1 MNAALKS
8 DQFNELFRS
17 GRRHTYQKNEM
28 ILRSDDTPQGVYLI
42 ESGMIKI
49 YSLTKQGDEHVHHF
63 FGPGDFFPL
72 IWTIEGFTLNMYYEA
87 LGPVTLWIVP
97 RETFM
102 DHTAKNQ
109 ALMLELLKAVV
120 DRYRLYSGRIDNL
133 LYSDARER
141 SAYRLMSLANR
152 FGTKTA
158 DGLVINANIT
168 HEDMAHSINMT
179 RETFGRLISR
189 FQQQGIIG
197 YDEQR
202 QLIIKDL
209 VALAR
214 IIGQDEVDQMW
225 PDLIKNG

>member
-1 MNAALKS
+1 
-8 DQFNELFRS
+8 
-17 GRRHTYQKNEM
+17 
-28 ILRSDDTPQGVYLI
+28 
-42 ESGMIKI
+42 
-49 YSLTKQGDEHVHHF
+49 
-63 FGPGDFFPL
+63 
-72 IWTIEGFTLNMYYEA
+72 MYYEA